1 MCSHWHGVFVQL
13 GIILCA
19 SVRSRSMVETR
30 VHTEAK
36 AMLGTSEAQK
46 DLYFE
51 ALRASTR
58 VGNWR
63 KLGKKDSRDELS

>member
-1 MCSHWHGVFVQL
+1 
-13 GIILCA
+13 
-19 SVRSRSMVETR
+19 MVETR